1 VAIKV
6 TADTVAGG
14 FVQPHSRVD
23 IVSII
28 RRNEA
33 ETISKI
39 LLQNILVLAVDQTA
53 VRSEDGKAAA
63 IPNTVTVQVTPEQA
77 EKLSMAQ
84 ELGTLRLS
92 LRPFGDEENVTTRG
106 STPKQILQGTAN
118 RADEAVGLEETG
130 SSGRPVGLTRVPDV
144 PSGKATAA
152 DAKPAEPT
160 TPPRTHTLTI
170 YNGDAVTKAVFTL
183 DKAEEGQTKKEE
195 KKEEKTSPEPTPASK
210 KESPKTSPPK
220 AKS

>member
-1 VAIKV
+1 
-6 TADTVAGG
+6 
-14 FVQPHSRVD
+14 
-23 IVSII
+23 VSII

-53 VRSEDGKAAA
+53 VRNEDKAAA

-92 LRPFGDEENVTTRG
+92 LRPFGDEESVTTRG
-106 STPKQILQGTAN
+106 STPKQILQGNSN
-118 RADEAVGLEETG
+118 RAEEAVGLEETG
-130 SSGRPVGLTRVPDV
+130 SSGRPVSLGKIPDV
-144 PSGKATAA
+144 PSGTKAPA
-152 DAKPAEPT
+152 DGKPVEPT

-210 KESPKTSPPK
+210 KDSPKTSPPK